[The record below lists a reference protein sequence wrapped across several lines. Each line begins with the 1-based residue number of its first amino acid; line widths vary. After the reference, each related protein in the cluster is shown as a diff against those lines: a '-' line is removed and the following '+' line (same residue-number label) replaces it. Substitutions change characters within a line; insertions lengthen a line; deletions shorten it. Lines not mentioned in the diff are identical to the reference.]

1 MATRWYFG
9 VDTPTFETYQMID
22 FPVKMEART
31 SVQTPSSAAQAVT
44 TGSEVSTTDAI
55 IYGFIGATKP
65 LAAQTLL
72 AGTTFTCRVLCIESA
87 AAMNASLCCY
97 IKLHASGQQSPKG
110 QYFASYVSTTEYPN
124 NSDYTNISLL
134 TNRTCS
140 YTFPSNV
147 TIAEGDFFTFGLSSG
162 CQNTKTT
169 QYFASMAYGY
179 HSGDSDAPANETATD
194 GAAYNP
200 WVELS
205 QTLNFSTAGATTWER
220 NPYENVGPTDARL
233 VHLSRID
240 GLAADVGGISDALTK
255 ILSRVRFPAD
265 NAGVTDY
272 AKILHILQQD
282 WEINPYSVAG
292 IIDMIAVRH
301 MGMQGNNPAEDFE
314 IFDYPERKV
323 LFRRLIQ

>member
-1 MATRWYFG
+1 
-9 VDTPTFETYQMID
+9 
-22 FPVKMEART
+22 
-31 SVQTPSSAAQAVT
+31 
-44 TGSEVSTTDAI
+44 
-55 IYGFIGATKP
+55 
-65 LAAQTLL
+65 
-72 AGTTFTCRVLCIESA
+72 
-87 AAMNASLCCY
+87 
-97 IKLHASGQQSPKG
+97 
-110 QYFASYVSTTEYPN
+110 
-124 NSDYTNISLL
+124 
-134 TNRTCS
+134 
-140 YTFPSNV
+140 
-147 TIAEGDFFTFGLSSG
+147 
-162 CQNTKTT
+162 
-169 QYFASMAYGY
+169 MAYGY